1 VVIIYQ
7 QVEREAQD
15 TFTTG
20 IRVDPRRQL
29 SRRERQIVEA
39 VYRLGEGT
47 VAEVREQIP
56 DPPGYDSIR
65 TTMRLLEDK
74 GVLSHRRDG
83 QRYVY
88 RATVEKGAA
97 RESALHELVRTFFD
111 GSAEAAALALLALDR
126 DEVGEDEILRL
137 RSRLY
142 EDESTEKRTQ

>member
-1 VVIIYQ
+1 VSGADAGYLI
-7 QVEREAQD
+7 
-15 TFTTG
+15 TTG
-20 IRVDPRRQL
+20 IDVDPRRQL

-47 VAEVREQIP
+47 VAEVREEIQ

-97 RESALHELVRTFFD
+97 RQRALHELVRTFFD

-126 DEVGEDEILRL
+126 DEIEDEEILRL
-137 RSRLY
+137 RSRLS
-142 EDESTEKRTQ
+142 EFEFTEKRAE